1 MTPTNPKKI
10 LVTGGGGF
18 LGSAIVRRLVVRGD
32 RVTTLSRSSYAGL
45 ESMDVRQIRADISD
59 ANAVILACRGM
70 DMVIHTAAKPGVWGS
85 YDEYYRPNV
94 MGTENIVAACRHH
107 HIPVLIHTSS
117 PSVVFTGGDM
127 EGVDETVPYPETFP
141 THYTKTKAMAEKMVV
156 SAARQKDIT
165 AVVLRPHLIWG
176 PGDPHLVPRV
186 LARAKKL
193 VKVGNRNNL
202 VDTIYIEDA
211 AAAHILAAD
220 RLAANPS
227 LSGRI
232 YFISQDEPIPMWDM
246 INGILKAGGLPPIT
260 RTLPAGMVWGIG
272 AVLEASYKMMGIK
285 QEPPMTRF
293 VARELATAHWFNI
306 SAAKRD
312 LGYQPRYTIQQG
324 LDQLARW
331 LRP

>member
-1 MTPTNPKKI
+1 MTSASSKKI

-18 LGSAIVRRLVVRGD
+18 LGSAIVRQLVVRGD

-45 ESMDVRQIRADISD
+45 ESLDVRQVRGDISD
-59 ANAVILACRGM
+59 ANAVTLACRGM
-70 DMVIHTAAKPGVWGS
+70 DMVIHTAAKPGVWGA

-94 MGTENIVAACRHH
+94 MGTENIIAACRHH
-107 HIPVLIHTSS
+107 QIPVLVHTSS

-141 THYTKTKAMAEKMVV
+141 THYTRTKAMAEKAVV
-156 SAARQKDIT
+156 AAARQGEIK

-186 LARAKKL
+186 
-193 VKVGNRNNL
+193 GNRKNL

-211 AAAHILAAD
+211 AAAHIMAAD
-220 RLAANPS
+220 RLAENPA

-246 INGILKAGGLPPIT
+246 INGILEAGGLPPIT
-260 RTLPAGMVWGIG
+260 RTLPAGVVWGVG
-272 AVLEASYKMMGIK
+272 AALEASYKMLGIK
-285 QEPPMTRF
+285 REPPMTRF
-293 VARELATAHWFNI
+293 VAKELATAHWFNI

-312 LGYQPRYTIQQG
+312 LGYRPGHTIREG
-324 LDQLARW
+324 LEKLARW
-331 LRP
+331 LKG